1 MSANVPAVRQQH
13 SPLTALAIAS
23 ASSSLPARPAQTPL
37 EAIVQAHA
45 VFAAAYGNLWIPAEN
60 AQLAWNVVLGD
71 TTPDE
76 IAAASIAWMRDVTP
90 DERGRPRGGFPPNP
104 SQIRVRIIEVR
115 RSSERERVA
124 REREQER
131 AVEIAQ
137 RVAGLKATGRWESLS
152 AAERENLA
160 TWEAYGSR
168 VIAARA
174 AAEARAT
181 ADAATPKPAAD
192 VANARGDARKPAK
205 GPACASFSAGAVV
218 VLVGL
223 LLGARAARFEP
234 VREAR
239 TAAFE
244 ALASLR
250 FAWPGGYAANI
261 STLEARGE
269 NQSG

>member
-1 MSANVPAVRQQH
+1 MSADVPAVRQQH

-23 ASSSLPARPAQTPL
+23 ATSSLPARPAQTPL

-45 VFAAAYGNLWIPAEN
+45 VFAAAYGNLWSPTEN

-104 SQIRVRIIEVR
+104 SQIRVHIIEAR
-115 RSSERERVA
+115 RASERERVA

-152 AAERENLA
+152 VTERENLA

-181 ADAATPKPAAD
+181 QSAATPKSAP
-192 VANARGDARKPAK
+192 DATKAAK
-205 GPACASFSAGAVV
+205 GPACASFGAGAVV
-218 VLVGL
+218 VLAGL
-223 LLGARAARFEP
+223 LLGARAARLEP

-239 TAAFE
+239 AAAIE